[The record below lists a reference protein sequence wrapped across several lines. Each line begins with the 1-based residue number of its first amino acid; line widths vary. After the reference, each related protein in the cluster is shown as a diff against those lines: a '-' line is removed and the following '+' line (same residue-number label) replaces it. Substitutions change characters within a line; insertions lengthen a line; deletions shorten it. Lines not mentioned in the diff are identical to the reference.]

1 MTECP
6 THGMVLAAGLGR
18 RMRPITDNLPKP
30 LVPLAG
36 KTLLDRALDQLQ
48 AVNVSAATVNL
59 HYLGDMIEDHLAARS
74 KPRITFSWEAD
85 LLLET
90 GGGVAAALMTLGNN
104 PFYVVNA
111 DIAWEDGS
119 HLALNRLAEF
129 WRDDTMDAL
138 LLLHPIAQ
146 ATGYDGA
153 GDYRYDDQ
161 GVLTRRRDDATAP
174 YVFCGVQLLHPR
186 LFADAPAG
194 PFSLT
199 RLYDKAEVSGRLFGI
214 VHDGAWHHIGTPAGL
229 AEAEEIFGAIPT
241 TGDDSNGG

>member
-1 MTECP
+1 
-6 THGMVLAAGLGR
+6 
-18 RMRPITDNLPKP
+18 
-30 LVPLAG
+30 
-36 KTLLDRALDQLQ
+36 
-48 AVNVSAATVNL
+48 
-59 HYLGDMIEDHLAARS
+59 
-74 KPRITFSWEAD
+74 
-85 LLLET
+85 
-90 GGGVAAALMTLGNN
+90 MTLGNN

-199 RLYDKAEVSGRLFGI
+199 RLYDEAEVSGRLFGI

>member
-1 MTECP
+1 MTERP

-59 HYLGDMIEDHLAARS
+59 HYLGYMIEAHLAARS
-74 KPRITFSWEAD
+74 EPRITFSWETD

-90 GGGVAAALMTLGNN
+90 GGGVAAALSTLGTN

-119 HLALNRLAEF
+119 YPSLSRLAEF

-138 LLLHPIAQ
+138 LLLHPVAQ
-146 ATGYDGA
+146 ATGYDGV
-153 GDYRYDDQ
+153 GDYRCNDE
-161 GVLTRRRDDATAP
+161 GALTRRRDDATAP

-186 LFADAPAG
+186 LFAGAPAG

-199 RLYDKAEVSGRLFGI
+199 RLYDEAEASNRLFGI

-229 AEAEEIFGAIPT
+229 AEAEEIFGSNSAA
-241 TGDDSNGG
+241 DEDSNGG

>member
-74 KPRITFSWEAD
+74 KPRITFSWETD

-138 LLLHPIAQ
+138 LLLHPISQ

-199 RLYDKAEVSGRLFGI
+199 RLYDEAEVSGRLFGI